1 MKTNK
6 KGRQKTLEKEKRKK
20 NVKKI
25 KKRATQN
32 KKIVIYITLISIMIY
47 VAYAIYLLVKQP
59 TNIFT
64 IEDGKLYQEETDI
77 GYVIRKE
84 TVVKGQNYKNG
95 MMKIKTEGER
105 AAKDEN
111 IFRYYSTNE
120 ETLKQKIADL
130 DNKIQEVML
139 NDTSLFSSDMKL
151 LENQIDEKVAD
162 INQIQDSTKLAE
174 YKKTIGD
181 LVTKKAQIAGDLSP
195 KGSYLN
201 QLIEERKGY
210 ESQLNS
216 GAEYVK
222 APMSGIVS
230 YKVDGLE
237 ETLTPDNFSA
247 LSKSYLES
255 LDLKTGKLVATNEES
270 GKVIDNFSCYIVTVS
285 SSEEAKK
292 AEVGKKIKI
301 RLSNN
306 TEIPAEITNVIKE
319 ENEEIVLILK
329 IEKQIQE
336 LINYRKISFDLIWW
350 DASGLKVPNQAIV
363 KVDNLDYVVRNR
375 AGYLS
380 KMLVKIK
387 KQGEKY
393 SIVETY
399 STEELRELGFSN
411 EQIAKY
417 KKIAIYDEIL
427 LNPDLSQLD

>member
-1 MKTNK
+1 M
-6 KGRQKTLEKEKRKK
+6 KTLEKENQKK
-20 NVKKI
+20 KTKQAKKI
-25 KKRATQN
+25 ASQRKR
-32 KKIVIYITLISIMIY
+32 ILVSITLVAIMIY

-64 IEDGKLYQEETDI
+64 IEEGKLYQEETDI

-84 TVVKGQNYKNG
+84 TVVRGQNYKNG
-95 MMKIKTEGER
+95 MKQIKTEGER

-120 ETLKQKIADL
+120 EALKQKIADL

-139 NDTSLFSSDMKL
+139 NDTSLFNSDMKL

-270 GKVIDNFSCYIVTVS
+270 GKVIDNFSCYIATVS

-292 AEVGKKIKI
+292 AEVGKRIKI

-306 TEIPAEITNVIKE
+306 TEIPAEITNVIQE
-319 ENEEIVLILK
+319 ENGEVVLILK

-350 DASGLKVPNQAIV
+350 DDSGLKVPNQAIV
-363 KVDNLDYVVRNR
+363 KVDDLDYVVRNR

-399 STEELRELGFSN
+399 STEELKELGFSN
-411 EQIAKY
+411 EEIAKY

>member
-1 MKTNK
+1 MKQEKK
-6 KGRQKTLEKEKRKK
+6 KGKAKK
-20 NVKKI
+20 V
-25 KKRATQN
+25 RVVSQN
-32 KKIVIYITLISIMIY
+32 KKIMVTILLTAIMVY
-47 VAYAIYLLVKQP
+47 VVYAIYLLVKQP

-64 IEDGKLYQEETDI
+64 IEEGKLYQEETVI

-84 TVVKGQNYKNG
+84 TVVRGENYKNG
-95 MMKIKTEGER
+95 MMQIKSEGER
-105 AAKDEN
+105 AGKEEN
-111 IFRYYSTNE
+111 IFRYYSSNE
-120 ETLKQKIADL
+120 EALKKKIADL

-139 NDTSLFSSDMKL
+139 NDTDLFSSDMKL

-237 ETLTPDNFSA
+237 ETLTPENFSS
-247 LSKSYLES
+247 LSKSYLEN
-255 LDLKTGKLVATNEES
+255 LDLKTGKLVATSEES
-270 GKVIDNFSCYIVTVS
+270 GKIIDNFSCYIVTVS
-285 SSEEAKK
+285 SSKEAKS

-306 TEIPAEITNVIKE
+306 TEISAEITNIIKE
-319 ENEEIVLILK
+319 EEQDVVLILK
-329 IEKQIQE
+329 IDKQIEE

-350 DASGLKVPNQAIV
+350 DDSGLKVPNQAIV
-363 KVDNLDYVVRNR
+363 KVDDLDYVVRNR

-380 KMLVKIK
+380 KMLVKVK
-387 KQGEKY
+387 KQGERY
-393 SIVETY
+393 SIVEAY
-399 STEELRELGFSN
+399 STEDLKKLGFSN
-411 EQIAKY
+411 EEIAKD
-417 KKIAIYDEIL
+417 KKISLYDEVL
-427 LNPDLSQLD
+427 LNPKMDMIN

>member
-6 KGRQKTLEKEKRKK
+6 KGRQKTLEKENRKK
-20 NVKKI
+20 NVKKV

-32 KKIVIYITLISIMIY
+32 KKIVIYITLIAIMIY

-64 IEDGKLYQEETDI
+64 IEEGKLYQEETDI

-95 MMKIKTEGER
+95 MKQIKTEGER

-120 ETLKQKIADL
+120 EALKQKIADL

-139 NDTSLFSSDMKL
+139 NDTSLFNSDMKL

-319 ENEEIVLILK
+319 ESEEVLLILK

-363 KVDNLDYVVRNR
+363 EVDDLHYVVRNR
-375 AGYLS
+375 ARLFEQNINKNKKTRG
-380 KMLVKIK
+380 KIFNRSSLFDRRIK
-387 KQGEKY
+387 RIGIFK
-393 SIVETY
+393 
-399 STEELRELGFSN
+399 
-411 EQIAKY
+411 
-417 KKIAIYDEIL
+417 
-427 LNPDLSQLD
+427 